1 MTNSQEAQRR
11 SPQGRGKHT
20 LDKLLRSA
28 EAVFAERGFE
38 MTSVSRICRH
48 AGVAQ
53 GTFYLYFANKE
64 DVFVRLVEDLEE
76 RLLARLEA
84 AVPRSASP
92 QEKLACAYEA
102 LMDFLTENG
111 GMFRVFREAE
121 FVRQEIPRRFYAA
134 VGEIFAAIVR
144 EGLQEGVFRDVE
156 PEVVAYA
163 LLGAAI
169 FLLVNY
175 VLWSGT
181 PVPPK
186 ARAVGL
192 DVIFKGIDARMTRW
206 TEPEPAIPPAAFAW
220 SVHHGKEKEGGE
232 ATRRALLE
240 AAERAFGQAGF
251 HDTAVSTITYLAGVG
266 QGTFYLYFPSK
277 LAVFQ
282 ELVREVSREL
292 RRGLTL
298 AVAHCQDRRTA
309 EVVGL
314 KAFFKWVE
322 RHPGAYRILREAEF
336 VDEGMGKWHY
346 TRLAQRYAEKLAQGM
361 ERGEIRRMDPR
372 DLAYVLTGIAHL
384 GGQRWVLWEKGGRA
398 GERAVEELA
407 SLVLHGLEL

>member
-1 MTNSQEAQRR
+1 MANNKKAERR

-38 MTSVSRICRH
+38 MTSVSQICRH

-64 DVFVRLVEDLEE
+64 DVFVRLVKDLEE

-84 AVPRSASP
+84 AVPPSAP
-92 QEKLACAYEA
+92 PKDKLFHAYEA
-102 LMDFLTENG
+102 FLDFLTENER
-111 GMFRVFREAE
+111 MFRIFREAE
-121 FVRQEIPRRFYAA
+121 FVRQEIPRHFYAA
-134 VGEIFAAIVR
+134 VAKIFAAIVR
-144 EGLQEGVFRDVE
+144 EGFQEGVFRAVE

-175 VLWSGT
+175 VLWSGS

-192 DVIFKGIDARMTRW
+192 DIIFKGIDARMIRW
-206 TEPEPAIPPAAFAW
+206 TEPEPAIPPEVFAW
-220 SVHHGKEKEGGE
+220 SFHHKKEEKGE
-232 ATRRALLE
+232 TTRRALLE

-251 HDTAVSTITYLAGVG
+251 YDTPVSTITYLAGVG

-282 ELVREVSREL
+282 ELVREISREL
-292 RRGLTL
+292 RHGLTL
-298 AVAHCQDRRTA
+298 AVANCQDRRTA

-336 VDEGMGKWHY
+336 VDESLGKWHY

-372 DLAYVLTGIAHL
+372 DLAYVLIGIAHL